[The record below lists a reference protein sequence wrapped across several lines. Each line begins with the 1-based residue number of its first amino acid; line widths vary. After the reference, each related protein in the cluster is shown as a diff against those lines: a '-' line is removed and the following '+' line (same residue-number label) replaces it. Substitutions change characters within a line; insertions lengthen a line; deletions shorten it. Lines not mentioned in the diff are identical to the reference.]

1 MIGLGSHK
9 KQMTIESFVK
19 EDYIIHLKFVTKSV
33 SNHEVHVLPL
43 VFELQRLSMGRKNC
57 RMITDL
63 AL

>member
-1 MIGLGSHK
+1 MIGLGSDK

-43 VFELQRLSMGRKNC
+43 VFELQRLSMGRKSAELS
-57 RMITDL
+57 RI
-63 AL
+63 